1 VRVILQGSLRFFSA
15 GEMLTLVA
23 ARPRS
28 GTLDAESGEKRVRL
42 FFRDGKLE
50 WAEGSAGSDA
60 QSLVTDLVGWT
71 DGTVTFLDAL
81 DLPQGITPLAL
92 DAKTV
97 VDEAER
103 RVAEAQR
110 LLQIYPDDQIVFRV
124 VPKPA
129 GNVSLQPD
137 EFQLLFQI
145 GNGKSLAQLRAETKR
160 SAVDLYPAV
169 HRLQSNGLIEA
180 SGDTVF
186 ISTASKKRAA
196 KASSERIVALK
207 SSGTHKSAGPVIG
220 TLTTA
225 DGAMHPLLDEVTTV
239 GRVDGNAIVVAD
251 ASVSSK
257 HARLLRSA
265 TGFAIEDVG
274 SRNGTFVNG
283 DAIKEPHALADGDV
297 VRIGKVL
304 LTFNLAAETKPK
316 DATQPEMSL
325 RNKG

>member
-15 GEMLTLVA
+15 GEMLALVA

-71 DGTVTFLDAL
+71 DGTFTFLDAL

-92 DAKTV
+92 DAKTL

-180 SGDTVF
+180 SADTVF
-186 ISTASKKRAA
+186 ISTASKKRAG
-196 KASSERIVALK
+196 KTSSERIAALK
-207 SSGTHKSAGPVIG
+207 SGAHKSAGPVIG
-220 TLTTA
+220 TLTTS
-225 DGAMHPLLDEVTTV
+225 DGTMHPLLDEVTTV
-239 GRVDGNAIVVAD
+239 GRVEGNGIIITD

-283 DAIKEPHALADGDV
+283 DAVKEARALTDGDV

-316 DATQPEMSL
+316 DATQPEMSI